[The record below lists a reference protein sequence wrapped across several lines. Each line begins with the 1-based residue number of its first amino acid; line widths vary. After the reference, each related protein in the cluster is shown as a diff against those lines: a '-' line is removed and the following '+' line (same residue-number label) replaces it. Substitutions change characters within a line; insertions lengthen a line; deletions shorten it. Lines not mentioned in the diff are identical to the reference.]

1 MARCLYRDIRMGRPR
16 KEPEKPATVSVRL
29 LCILS
34 GEEQSWDAGSVID
47 VARDEAERLISI
59 GAAEAA

>member
-1 MARCLYRDIRMGRPR
+1 MTRTK
-16 KEPEKPATVSVRL
+16 KEPEKPAMVSVRL

-34 GEEQSWDAGSVID
+34 GAGQSWDAGTVIEVD
-47 VARDEAERLISI
+47 QDEADCLIAQ

>member
-1 MARCLYRDIRMGRPR
+1 MSRAK
-16 KEPEKPATVSVRL
+16 KEPEKPATASVRL

-34 GEEQSWDAGSVID
+34 GNGQSWDAGTVIE
-47 VARDEAERLISI
+47 VSPDEAERLIAH